1 MEKSSLNQD
10 NTCVEIET
18 LREPS
23 ISVSS
28 ELAEH
33 NFSAKQFPSLD
44 LKTAYHSI
52 KCNSKFC
59 KVNKPL
65 PFELKGSRTQQPY
78 IEL

>member
-1 MEKSSLNQD
+1 MTNIVIQD

-18 LREPS
+18 LREVCIP
-23 ISVSS
+23 VLS
-28 ELAEH
+28 ELVQH
-33 NFSAKQFPSLD
+33 NFSVKLFPSLD

-65 PFELKGSRTQQPY
+65 PFGLKGFKNPTTSS
-78 IEL
+78 